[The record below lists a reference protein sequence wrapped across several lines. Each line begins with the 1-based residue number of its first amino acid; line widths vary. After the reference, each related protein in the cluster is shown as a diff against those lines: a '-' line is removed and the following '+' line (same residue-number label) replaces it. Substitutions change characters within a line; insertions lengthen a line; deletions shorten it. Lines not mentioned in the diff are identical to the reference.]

1 MILQCSPFR
10 DAATRIYTLTSATDK
25 NNELKLTFSVE
36 AEKFDE
42 AIQKVY
48 AKSANY
54 FTIPGF
60 RKGKAPYKIVEKY
73 SCEKYGDDYTMTS
86 DNYCVK
92 KGEKCTKKLEDYTEY
107 QYRTRRLE
115 TINSVDVDYKWSTS
129 NNDADLLA
137 QDYKLTGNTK

>member
-1 MILQCSPFR
+1 MSIKVEK
-10 DAATRIYTLTSATDK
+10 TDK

-60 RKGKAPYKIVEKY
+60 RRGKAPYKIVEKQY
-73 SCEKYGDDYTMTS
+73 GAQIFYEDAFNEVVPSIYEK
-86 DNYCVK
+86 K
-92 KGEKCTKKLEDYTEY
+92 KKE
-107 QYRTRRLE
+107 RT
-115 TINSVDVDYKWSTS
+115 
-129 NNDADLLA
+129 
-137 QDYKLTGNTK
+137 